1 MAIVITKSEHIIIIL
16 YIYSYVAF
24 DLLLIVT
31 GFTKTV
37 LNHTLGNLK
46 ITNLKQ

>member
-1 MAIVITKSEHIIIIL
+1 MAIVITKSEHIII
-16 YIYSYVAF
+16 YSYVAF
-24 DLLLIVT
+24 DLLFIVT